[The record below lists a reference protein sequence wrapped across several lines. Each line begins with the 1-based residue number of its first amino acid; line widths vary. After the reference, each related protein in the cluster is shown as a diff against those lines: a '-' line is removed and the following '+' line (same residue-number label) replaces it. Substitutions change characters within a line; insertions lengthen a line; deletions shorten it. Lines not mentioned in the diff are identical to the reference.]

1 MSLKEKIQKDLTEAL
16 KNKRELEV
24 SVLRLLIAAILN
36 KEKEKRYKLKEEKDV
51 LLSDEEITDVVSAE
65 VKKRKE
71 AASEY
76 QKGGRQEL
84 ADKERKESEILQKY
98 LPEQLSEKD
107 LEKLI
112 KEAIAKTGA
121 KEQKDIGKVM
131 AVLMPQ
137 TKGRADGG
145 LVSKIVKESLS

>member
-84 ADKERKESEILQKY
+84 ADKEEKEAKILEKY
-98 LPEQLSEKD
+98 LPDQLSEKD

-112 KEAIAKTGA
+112 KEAITKTGA

>member
-51 LLSDEEITDVVSAE
+51 LLSDEEITDVVSTE

>member
-51 LLSDEEITDVVSAE
+51 LLSDEEITDVVSTE

-84 ADKERKESEILQKY
+84 ADKEEKEAKILEKY
-98 LPEQLSEKD
+98 LPDQLSEKD

-112 KEAIAKTGA
+112 KEAITKTGA